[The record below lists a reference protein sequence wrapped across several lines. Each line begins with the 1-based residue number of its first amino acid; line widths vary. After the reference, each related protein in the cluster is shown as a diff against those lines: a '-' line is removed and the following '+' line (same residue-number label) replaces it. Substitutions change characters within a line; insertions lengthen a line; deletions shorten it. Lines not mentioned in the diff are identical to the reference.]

1 MKIDKGC
8 KSDIAGNVSPPLVT
22 TRIASPFSRRGCK
35 KKQHVDMN
43 HESLVWLVTA
53 SSFQGVSKKKYSIAF
68 HHTRSSIRRFYCPRK
83 GNGPYEI
90 GVINQQLVPFRWWA
104 WSIAMTFVGKA
115 SDLDHP
121 FIHRHQ
127 DAEGHIQAPTRL
139 MTTC

>member
-1 MKIDKGC
+1 MQ
-8 KSDIAGNVSPPLVT
+8 
-22 TRIASPFSRRGCK
+22 

-43 HESLVWLVTA
+43 YESLVWLVTA
-53 SSFQGVSKKKYSIAF
+53 SSFQGVSKKKYSIVF
-68 HHTRSSIRRFYCPRK
+68 HHTKSSIRRFYFPRK

-90 GVINQQLVPFRWWA
+90 GVVNQQLVPFRWWA
-104 WSIAMTFVGKA
+104 WSIAMTFIGKA

-139 MTTC
+139 MTIC